1 MKNWKGDLTL
11 KRTEVL
17 EAHPALPQVV
27 SAFSDFSASGGLRG
41 IQRGYPFENRCWAVH
56 EVPQARR

>member
-27 SAFSDFSASGGLRG
+27 SAFSDFSGSGGLRG
-41 IQRGYPFENRCWAVH
+41 NSKGKPL
-56 EVPQARR
+56 